1 MSMDFSSLIKE
12 INPDSSPINPF
23 QYHPREAR
31 MLTMD
36 TLVLA
41 VVKEVAGSEEEAD
54 ADGDSEHP
62 GSIPRARR

>member
-1 MSMDFSSLIKE
+1 
-12 INPDSSPINPF
+12 
-23 QYHPREAR
+23 
-31 MLTMD
+31 MLTLD